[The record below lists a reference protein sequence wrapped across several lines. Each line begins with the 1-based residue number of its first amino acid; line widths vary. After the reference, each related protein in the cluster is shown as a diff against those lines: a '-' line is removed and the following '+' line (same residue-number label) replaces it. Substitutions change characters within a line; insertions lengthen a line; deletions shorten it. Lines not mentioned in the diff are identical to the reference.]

1 MLQELDDT
9 AGAAHAMES
18 LANIHRQLGD
28 RHQAI
33 ARYQQA
39 SDLFREV
46 GDAQGEADALTA
58 LGDLHDDN
66 GDVEAASA
74 VRRQA
79 LDILSRLGHPGA
91 ELVRAKLTAHPG
103 STRLQRL

>member
-9 AGAAHAMES
+9 AGAAHAMDS
-18 LANIHRQLGD
+18 LAYIHRQLGD

-33 ARYQQA
+33 ACYQQA
-39 SDLFREV
+39 SDLFQEV
-46 GDAQGEADALTA
+46 GDSQGAADALTV

-66 GDVEAASA
+66 EDVEAACA
-74 VRRQA
+74 ARRQA

-91 ELVRAKLTAHPG
+91 EQVRAKLTSRG
-103 STRLQRL
+103 G